1 MLYCKDFTLKLI
13 RHETNIL
20 LISSQENN
28 FQLQI
33 MVQGNIRRDIITL
46 LIRKFV
52 TKYIEN
58 PDKIKATS
66 EKDFYKKKE
75 ELWNK

>member
-1 MLYCKDFTLKLI
+1 
-13 RHETNIL
+13 
-20 LISSQENN
+20 
-28 FQLQI
+28 

-46 LIRKFV
+46 LTRKLV
-52 TKYIEN
+52 SKYLEN

-75 ELWNK
+75 ELWNKQVSKLQLELIQANDKLASF

>member
-1 MLYCKDFTLKLI
+1 MD
-13 RHETNIL
+13 
-20 LISSQENN
+20 
-28 FQLQI
+28 
-33 MVQGNIRRDIITL
+33 QGNIRRDLITL
-46 LIRKFV
+46 LIRKMINKFL
-52 TKYIEN
+52 EN

>member
-1 MLYCKDFTLKLI
+1 
-13 RHETNIL
+13 
-20 LISSQENN
+20 
-28 FQLQI
+28 

-46 LIRKFV
+46 LTRKLV
-52 TKYIEN
+52 SKYLEN

-75 ELWNK
+75 ELWNKQVSKLQLELKQANDKLVSF

>member
-1 MLYCKDFTLKLI
+1 
-13 RHETNIL
+13 
-20 LISSQENN
+20 
-28 FQLQI
+28 